1 MVVMDPHEQAQSVD
15 LWDIRLRA
23 TTVRFAVWITIAVCS
38 ISVVYVAATWSQPNR
53 PIILGLL
60 SAAMVT
66 AIVAGCLDAER
77 IVRSHWREAFFV
89 TWSVLDIAF
98 VGAIEGLDGG
108 TKSPVSLI
116 YFLPLVFAALSY
128 PLPAVVAIAL
138 LDMAACTG
146 VGVFVADTDWI
157 YLSFFAATLGCTA
170 LLCVWQARNHDRQRI
185 GLAEISRTD
194 PLTECLNRRGFEER
208 LDSDLQ
214 QTSRQGRPL
223 SLLLLDLDDF
233 KGVNDTMGHEAG
245 DELLRWVVQTV
256 RTTLRPFDDIG
267 RLGGDEFAVLLPAAA
282 RPDAAE
288 VGQRIGEV
296 LAERIS
302 VTIGIATFPVDGSD
316 REELH
321 RSADA
326 ELYAA
331 KHGSKLQPGFARRDL
346 GWVASLAHT
355 VDKRMTP
362 PEDHSSQ
369 VARYAGIIARQLG
382 WSGEDLGLIRL
393 AGMLHDIGK
402 IAIPDRILLKPGQLT
417 DEEQEAHIRR
427 HPILGAELVSR
438 VEGLGPAVMWIRHSH
453 ENWDGSG
460 YPDGLSGEAIPLGSR
475 MLHVAEAFAA
485 MTGRRT
491 YRDTVSREEALEE
504 LERCAGRQFDPVCVQ
519 ALAVHL
525 SGSAEAA

>member
-1 MVVMDPHEQAQSVD
+1 MVVMDPPQAQSVD

-38 ISVVYVAATWSQPNR
+38 ISVVYVAATWSSPNR
-53 PIILGLL
+53 PLILGLL
-60 SAAMVT
+60 SAAMLT
-66 AIVAGCLDAER
+66 AIVAGFLDAER
-77 IVRSHWREAFFV
+77 IVRSRWREVFFV
-89 TWSVLDIAF
+89 GWSVLDVLF
-98 VGAIEGLDGG
+98 VGSIQALDGG
-108 TKSPVSLI
+108 TKSPVALV

-128 PLPAVVAIAL
+128 PLGAVVAIAL
-138 LDMAACTG
+138 LDMATCVG
-146 VGVFVADTDWI
+146 VGALAADPNWT

-170 LLCVWQARNHDRQRI
+170 LLCVWHARNHDRQRI
-185 GLAEISRTD
+185 ELALISRTD

-208 LDSDLQ
+208 LDAELQ
-214 QTSRQGRPL
+214 HTARQGRPL
-223 SLLLLDLDDF
+223 SLLLIDLDDF

-256 RTTLRPFDDIG
+256 RTTLRPFDDVG

-282 RPDAAE
+282 RPDAGE
-288 VGQRIGEV
+288 VAQRICEA
-296 LAERIS
+296 LAQRIS
-302 VTIGIATFPVDGSD
+302 ATVGIAAYPGDGVD

-331 KHGSKLQPGFARRDL
+331 KHGSKLQPGLARRDL

-355 VDKRMTP
+355 VDRRMTP

-369 VARYAGIIARQLG
+369 VARFAGIIARQLG
-382 WSGEDLGLIRL
+382 WAGEDLGLIRL

-402 IAIPDRILLKPGQLT
+402 IAIPDRILLKPGSLT

-475 MLHVAEAFAA
+475 ILHVAEAFAA
-485 MTGRRT
+485 MTGKRT
-491 YRDTVSREEALEE
+491 YRDTVTPEEALEE
-504 LERCAGRQFDPVCVQ
+504 LERCAGRQFDPACVQ
-519 ALAVHL
+519 ALATHL